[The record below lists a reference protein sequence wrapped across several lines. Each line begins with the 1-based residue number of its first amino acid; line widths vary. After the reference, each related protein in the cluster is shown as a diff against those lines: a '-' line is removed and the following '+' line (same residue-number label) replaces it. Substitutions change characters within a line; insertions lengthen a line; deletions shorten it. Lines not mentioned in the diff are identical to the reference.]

1 MVPFEGLLKHRDV
14 AELRV
19 HDKLARQCSY
29 MHSKTFVA
37 QVEALTGRKFDWFKL
52 PPNVILRPVGVGEI
66 RVILPSGEA
75 AVCIEETGDV
85 VHIAM
90 PSLMVNHPFP
100 CLTSLTDRSGILSS
114 LLHHLAHVGF
124 LVPFFFGFVH
134 ALFNDMKLSARH
146 SSGGRS
152 WNSVTSLLPVYNMNY
167 GPFGSGV
174 WFTTK
179 VEHLKQFMASHS
191 WGHPKFQA
199 VVEDFGRS
207 MRMPFRTELD
217 QQNLFTAMADMASLN
232 EKGPTMKLS
241 RWGSI
246 HESH

>member
-1 MVPFEGLLKHRDV
+1 MLPFEDVLKHRDV
-14 AELRV
+14 AELWVR
-19 HDKLARQCSY
+19 DKLARQCSY

-75 AVCIEETGDV
+75 AVCNEETGDV

-90 PSLMVNHPFP
+90 PSFMVNHPFP

-146 SSGGRS
+146 SSEGAHLEQRHLLVACLQHELWPLRLGCLVHNEGRALEAVHGFAFVGPPEDPSNCGGFRAQHAHALQNRARS
-152 WNSVTSLLPVYNMNY
+152 AELVRR
-167 GPFGSGV
+167 
-174 WFTTK
+174 
-179 VEHLKQFMASHS
+179 H
-191 WGHPKFQA
+191 
-199 VVEDFGRS
+199 GRHGQ
-207 MRMPFRTELD
+207 L
-217 QQNLFTAMADMASLN
+217 
-232 EKGPTMKLS
+232 
-241 RWGSI
+241 
-246 HESH
+246 